1 MTDWEDCRVVE
12 LRRYALRPAQRD
24 TLITLFDNEFVETQ
38 EAVGMRILGQFR
50 DLDHSD
56 SFVWMR
62 GFSDMDARKRALEAF
77 YGGPVWR
84 AHAKAA
90 NATMIDCDN
99 VLLLRPISALEH
111 DPSRRAARGST
122 VAPRGLVALTIWP
135 LVQATAADVPEFFPS
150 ALEAALRTAGVRL
163 VATYVTED
171 SENTFPRLPVREN
184 ESVFVW
190 MAMFHDEADRTR
202 RLQALE
208 QSSEWRDAIQALTP
222 HLAGAEEV
230 LRLAPTARS
239 ALHAGAA
246 SAVPVSGPTALAAST
261 KAD

>member
-1 MTDWEDCRVVE
+1 MTDWKECRVVE

-24 TLITLFDNEFVETQ
+24 TLITLFDKEFVETQ

-62 GFSDMDARKRALEAF
+62 GFSDMDARNRALEAF

-150 ALEAALRTAGVRL
+150 ALEAALRTAGIRL

-184 ESVFVW
+184 ENVFVW
-190 MAMFHDEADRTR
+190 T
-202 RLQALE
+202 LE

-246 SAVPVSGPTALAAST
+246 LAVAASGPTAPAASA